1 METYSLS
8 GGVQLHYLK
17 TEHFK
22 HFSLSVYIPRPLCA
36 EEASKNALL
45 TQVLQ
50 SACAAFPTKRE
61 IAAHLEWLYGASMHA
76 GVKKKGE
83 AQVLS
88 FHFSG
93 IGDSYAKG
101 EEVSAKLAAFAKDVI
116 FSPLVRDEAFD
127 ENIFRIEKEDLKNEI
142 AALQNDKRDYAN
154 QRCLELMCN
163 HEAYGIHE
171 LGSAEELDKITPK
184 SLYEHYI
191 SILENSP
198 IHVFVT
204 GDLEP
209 EPIMQLFDS
218 VHATQNLPQTSAG
231 ILPQQVRTVHEAMDV
246 AQGKMVIG
254 LRSDTADSFA
264 QFCRMQVFNS
274 VYGSGTHSKLFNN
287 VREKL
292 SLAYYAYSGFVRQ
305 KNIVLVA
312 TGIEFQNYDKAKEEI
327 FLQLEEIKKGN
338 VSEKE
343 MDSAKEFLKNRYL
356 SCYDEP
362 ILLEDFYLNGILAG
376 DTAYSVDDMICGIET
391 VTKDQVIAAAQ
402 SIVPDLIYFI
412 CGKGET
418 A

>member
-1 METYSLS
+1 MKTYSLS

-17 TEHFK
+17 TEQFK
-22 HFSLSVYIPRPLCA
+22 HFSISIYIPRPLCA

-45 TQVLQ
+45 SQVLQ
-50 SACAAFPTKRE
+50 SACAEFPTKLE

-93 IGDSYAKG
+93 IGDSYAEG
-101 EEVSAKLAAFAKDVI
+101 ERVSEKLAEFAKNVI
-116 FSPLVRDEAFD
+116 FSPLVHDEAFD
-127 ENIFRIEKEDLKNEI
+127 ENIFRVEKADLKNEI

-154 QRCLELMCN
+154 LRCLELMCDR
-163 HEAYGIHE
+163 EAYGIHE
-171 LGSAEELDKITPK
+171 FGSMEELDKITPK
-184 SLYEHYI
+184 SLYEHYLN
-191 SILENSP
+191 ILENSP

-204 GDLEP
+204 GNLEP
-209 EPIMQLFDS
+209 EPMIRLFDS
-218 VHATQNLPQTSAG
+218 VHAVQNMPQTKAG
-231 ILPQQVRTVHEAMDV
+231 IMPQQVRTVREAMDV

-254 LRSDTADSFA
+254 MRSDLPDSFE
-264 QFCRMQVFNS
+264 QFCGMQVFNS

-312 TGIEFQNYDKAKEEI
+312 TGIEFQNYDKAKDEI
-327 FLQLEEIKKGN
+327 FLQLEEIKRGN
-338 VSEKE
+338 VTEKE

-362 ILLEDFYLNGILAG
+362 LLLEDFYLNGILAG
-376 DTAYSVDDMICGIET
+376 DNTYSVDDMIRGIEA
-391 VTKDQVIAAAQ
+391 VTKDRVIAAAQ
-402 SIVPDLIYFI
+402 SIMPDLIYFI